1 MRILIASGIFHP
13 EPGGPATYL
22 YRLLPELQ
30 AAGHH
35 VTALAFGDAP
45 VEGYP
50 YPLTRVPRRNYLRRR
65 WDYYRA
71 AEQLWPGH
79 DLAYIHS
86 LGLPLPSTIRPRIA
100 KIVGDPAWERAV
112 NKGWVGADTDV
123 DRFQTA
129 RFGPTVEVNKA
140 LRAREA
146 RRLDHVIVPG
156 EYLRRM
162 VLGWGVEPGRVSVIY
177 NALEPPSDALPET
190 QADAR
195 AALGLPGGPLLLTAA
210 RLTPWK
216 GIDHT
221 LRALARVRGMRLLV
235 AGEGAMRPALE
246 VLAGQ
251 LGVGERVTF
260 LGRVPHE
267 ELWRYFRAADYTL
280 LYSGYEGLPHVLL
293 ESLSAGTPII
303 AGDKGGSPEVV
314 EHGVNGLLVPH
325 VDVEALAEAIE
336 AAFAPGRRAALAANT
351 AVGLERFSPA
361 RMVEQTLAVL
371 ARFA

>member
-30 AAGHH
+30 TAGHH

-50 YPLTRVPRRNYLRRR
+50 YPLTRIPRRNYLRRR

-71 AEQLWPGH
+71 ARRLWPGH

-86 LGLPLPSTIRPRIA
+86 LGLPLPSTIRPRVA

-123 DRFQTA
+123 DRFQVA
-129 RFGPTVEVNKA
+129 RYGPTVEANKA

-177 NALEPPSDALPET
+177 NALETPPDALPET
-190 QADAR
+190 QANAR
-195 AALGLPGGPLLLTAA
+195 AALGLPAGPLLLTAA

-221 LRALARVRGMRLLV
+221 LRA
-235 AGEGAMRPALE
+235 
-246 VLAGQ
+246 
-251 LGVGERVTF
+251 
-260 LGRVPHE
+260 
-267 ELWRYFRAADYTL
+267 LWRYFRAADYTL

-293 ESLSAGTPII
+293 ESLSAGTPVI

-325 VDVEALAEAIE
+325 VNVEALAGAIE